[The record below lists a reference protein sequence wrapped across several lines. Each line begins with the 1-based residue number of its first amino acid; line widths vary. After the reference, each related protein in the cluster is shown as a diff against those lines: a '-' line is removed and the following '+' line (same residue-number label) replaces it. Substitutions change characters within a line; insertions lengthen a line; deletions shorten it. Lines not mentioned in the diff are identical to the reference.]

1 MIALDKPATDINE
14 WHTHFAGLAYACAQA
29 DHSEAADLLRQ
40 GWRLLGDPPA
50 CWHRSII
57 VTLDALE
64 FEAMLGA
71 GAEDAAA
78 VAMLQDWAGFMLS
91 HGPGGGYM
99 ATVVVEDLAGEAS
112 ADGASV
118 ALALL
123 GATARALS
131 GDELAGHDL
140 SGHEPLGIQSKPQT
154 QRDRSLRL
162 N

>member
-1 MIALDKPATDINE
+1 MIAYDKPASGKNE
-14 WHTHFAGLAYACAQA
+14 WHARFAGLAYACAQA
-29 DHSEAADLLRQ
+29 NHAEAAELLRA

-50 CWHRSII
+50 RWRSSII
-57 VTLDALE
+57 VTLSELE

-71 GAEDAAA
+71 GAEDAAV

-91 HGPGGGYM
+91 HGPGGGHM
-99 ATVVVEDLAGEAS
+99 ATVVVDGLAGEAS

-123 GATARALS
+123 GAAAKALS
-131 GDELAGHDL
+131 GDGLTSHDL
-140 SGHEPLGIQSKPQT
+140 SGHEPLGMQNQSVM
-154 QRDRSLRL
+154 QRDPSLRL